1 MVQSAVDL
9 TGVSQWTNTVSVS
22 SGTVC
27 IIVTLDGYGKWLLE
41 SSCIVIHHS
50 FSKCFRIL
58 LIWWV
63 SYRQQTLCHCVSQW
77 TNTMLWCLTVNKHY
91 VLVSHRQWTLSW
103 CFTVNK
109 HYVMV
114 SHRQQALCDG
124 VSQATNT
131 MSWCLTVNR
140 HCVAVFW
147 YNMHHCDPVV
157 WQGNLDC
164 LVCPVRHCKVCP
176 VPVATPAHLA
186 CLGVTENLERL
197 VCTGLDIP
205 SCWLNLPLTFTS
217 LTLTPRDWH
226 CLTFLS
232 DLSLHSWPSHSF
244 LTDLDGPSRLTLT
257 FLFWCSFAF
266 LLDCLA
272 HIE

>member
-22 SGTVC
+22 SGTVR

-41 SSCIVIHHS
+41 SGCIAIHHS
-50 FSKCFRIL
+50 FSKWFRVL
-58 LIWWV
+58 LIWWGV
-63 SYRQQTLCHCVSQW
+63 LQA
-77 TNTMLWCLTVNKHY
+77 TNTMSLCLTVNKHY
-91 VLVSHRQWTLSW
+91 AIVSHSEQTLCPGVSQAIN
-103 CFTVNK
+103 T
-109 HYVMV
+109 VMV
-114 SHRQQALCDG
+114 FHSEQTLCDG
-124 VSQATNT
+124 VSRATST

-147 YNMHHCDPVV
+147 YSMHHCDPAV

-164 LVCPVRHCKVCP
+164 LVCPVRHCKVCL

-186 CLGVTENLERL
+186 CLGATENLEHL

-205 SCWLNLPLTFTS
+205 SCGLDLPLTFTS